1 MVRGLYAAASGMI
14 ARMSEQDVLADNLA
28 NAGTPGFRR
37 GSPVISSFPDAL
49 ALAWRT
55 SSSPAASPGA
65 VPITGGAQ
73 LGYSIPDLSPGPMRE
88 TGNPLNIAIDGPGFF
103 VALSDAG
110 YIYTRAGNFTLND
123 SRVLVTANGEP
134 VLGTGGII
142 RVPEGEQI
150 SCDRDGV
157 ISVDGQIV
165 ARLLICT
172 PPDPPAL
179 LRAVGGLA
187 SSDQTLEPL
196 PNPSVRQGYLEDS
209 NVNAIKEMAAM
220 IVAYRVYEANQ
231 RALQAQDQTLDKV
244 INDVG
249 RV

>member
-14 ARMSEQDVLADNLA
+14 ARLSEQDVLADNLA

-37 GSPVISSFPDAL
+37 ASPVVTSFPDVLSLPGRASD
-49 ALAWRT
+49 
-55 SSSPAASPGA
+55 SSSVSSGT
-65 VPITGGAQ
+65 VPITGGVQ
-73 LGYSIPDLSPGPMRE
+73 LGYCIPDLSPGPMHE
-88 TGNPLNIAIDGPGFF
+88 TGNPLNFAIDGPGFF
-103 VALSDAG
+103 VALSDVG
-110 YIYTRAGNFTLND
+110 YIYTRTGNFALND

-134 VLGTGGII
+134 VLGANGII
-142 RVPEGEQI
+142 RLPEGKQI
-150 SCDRDGV
+150 HCKHDGV
-157 ISVDGQIV
+157 ISVDGQV
-165 ARLLICT
+165 VDRLLICS
-172 PPDPPAL
+172 PSDPLTLSRVP
-179 LRAVGGLA
+179 GGFAAPNQNLV
-187 SSDQTLEPL
+187 PL
-196 PNPSVRQGYLEDS
+196 SGPSVRQGYLEDS